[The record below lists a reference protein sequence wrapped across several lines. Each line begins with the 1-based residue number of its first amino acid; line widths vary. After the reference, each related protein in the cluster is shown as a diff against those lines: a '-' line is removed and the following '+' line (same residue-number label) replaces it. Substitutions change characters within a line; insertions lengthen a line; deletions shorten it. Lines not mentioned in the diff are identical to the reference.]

1 MAYCYK
7 NGKRMKVTSS
17 LLTPT
22 SKVISSR
29 GYSPQMKPY
38 KQKVDT
44 QSMYSKDM
52 IKCFLAI
59 FVILFIIFY

>member
-7 NGKRMKVTSS
+7 NGKYMKVTSS
-17 LLTPT
+17 LLAP
-22 SKVISSR
+22 KDIPSR

-38 KQKVDT
+38 KQKVEN

-52 IKCFLAI
+52 IKCFLVI
-59 FVILFIIFY
+59 FVILFIILY

>member
-17 LLTPT
+17 LLTS
-22 SKVISSR
+22 SKDISSR

-38 KQKVDT
+38 KQKVKD

-59 FVILFIIFY
+59 FVILFIILY

>member
-7 NGKRMKVTSS
+7 NRNRMKVTNE
-17 LLTPT
+17 LMIP
-22 SKVISSR
+22 KREISS

-38 KQKVDT
+38 KQSANEY
-44 QSMYSKDM
+44 SMYSKDM